1 MHMIAVMGIEGRAHI
16 AERNAPNGDNYRCLQ
31 ARGLVMDRHN
41 RGQWGEY
48 TTPSGVV
55 IHGAQHIRIACRY
68 PPNRGSTVRVAGLL
82 YRAIR
87 GKFSLR
93 QSRGFAGIDRRS
105 PRFKGLTSGMRLSIL
120 RSAGIFASVLWAIGG
135 SNLGI
140 RLAEN
145 DAVSLSTA
153 YMACFLPSGE
163 QILSEPCARMGEE
176 LARYPY
182 WTNRI
187 IGVVAFGLLP
197 ILFVWLA
204 GFTVIRIG
212 RWVMKGEPATP

>member
-1 MHMIAVMGIEGRAHI
+1 
-16 AERNAPNGDNYRCLQ
+16 
-31 ARGLVMDRHN
+31 
-41 RGQWGEY
+41 
-48 TTPSGVV
+48 
-55 IHGAQHIRIACRY
+55 
-68 PPNRGSTVRVAGLL
+68 VRVTGVI
-82 YRAIR
+82 YRNIR

-93 QSRGFAGIDRRS
+93 QSPGCDGITRRG
-105 PRFKGLTSGMRLSIL
+105 PRLRGLTRGMRLSRL
-120 RSAGIFASVLWAIGG
+120 RSAGFVASVLWAIGG
-135 SNLGI
+135 SNWGI
-140 RLAEN
+140 RLAEI

-163 QILSEPCARMGEE
+163 RILSEPCERLEEE

-197 ILFVWLA
+197 IPFVWLA
-204 GFTVIRIG
+204 GFMVIRIG